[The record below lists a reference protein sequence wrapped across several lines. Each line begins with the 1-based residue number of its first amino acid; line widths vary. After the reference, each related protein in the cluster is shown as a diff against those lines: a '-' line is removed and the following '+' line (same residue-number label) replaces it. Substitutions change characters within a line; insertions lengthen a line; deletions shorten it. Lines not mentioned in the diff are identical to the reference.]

1 MNLSVETLF
10 LLIPPLLLIEGFFS
24 GSEIALIS
32 ADKLLLQT
40 EIKRG
45 SKGAVL
51 ALELAKHPER
61 ILSTTLLMNS
71 LCIIGISALIELWLL
86 QDSQHHSA
94 LLSIA
99 ITSPLIVIFGE
110 LIPKTVFQ
118 SRAQRIAPW
127 VAWPVFATFYLLYPM
142 TRLLGAY
149 TSRVSRIVAP
159 IEDLLG
165 TKKRGVREE
174 LRSLL
179 SWSRKET
186 ELKTS
191 ERRMIKKIFDFRD
204 AEAKHTLIPLVRVE
218 AIEQGAS
225 IREALERF
233 KRHRHSRMPVYAER
247 IDNIIGVLEIADLFH
262 VADINQ
268 PIRGYVGP
276 AHYAAESQSLEDLIR
291 DMTREDTELAVV
303 VDEYGGAIGILT
315 LEDIIEEIVGE
326 IDDEY
331 DTRSAPV
338 QSIGEGSWLVPAR
351 TPTSLVQEGIP
362 IQLPEGDYETL
373 GGFLLQQFG
382 RIPEAGDELYFST
395 SQGQFKFTIR
405 KATPRHIDS
414 VRIDLILSVSPQDQE
429 IDGESEPEH
438 ERE

>member
-1 MNLSVETLF
+1 MNLSGQTLF
-10 LLIPPLLLIEGFFS
+10 AVIPPLLLLEGLFS
-24 GSEIALIS
+24 GSEIALLS
-32 ADKLLLQT
+32 ADKFLLQA
-40 EIKRG
+40 ESKKG
-45 SKGAVL
+45 STGARL
-51 ALELAKHPER
+51 ALDLARHPER
-61 ILSTTLLMNS
+61 ILSTTLLMTS
-71 LCIIGISALIELWLL
+71 LCVIGISALIELWLL
-86 QDSQHHSA
+86 GSGQEHSEI
-94 LLSIA
+94 LGIL

-118 SRAQRIAPW
+118 GRAQSVSTW
-127 VAWPVFATFYLLYPM
+127 VAWPITAAYYLLFPI

-149 TSRVSRIVAP
+149 TSRVSKIVSP

-165 TKKRGVREE
+165 TRRKSVREE
-174 LRSLL
+174 IRSMLT
-179 SWSRKET
+179 WNRKET
-186 ELKTS
+186 ELKSS
-191 ERRMIKKIFDFRD
+191 ERRMIRRIFDFRET
-204 AEAKHTLIPLVRVE
+204 EAKHTLIPLVRVE
-218 AIEQGAS
+218 AIEQGAT

-233 KRHRHSRMPVYAER
+233 RKHRHSRMPVYQER
-247 IDNIIGVLEIADLFH
+247 IDNIVGVLEVSDLFH
-262 VADINQ
+262 VTDIELS
-268 PIRGYVGP
+268 IRGYVGS
-276 AHYAAESQSLEDLIR
+276 AHYAAESQPLEDLIR

-338 QSIGEGSWLVPAR
+338 QPIGENSWLVPAR
-351 TPTSLVQEGIP
+351 TPIAVIQDSIP
-362 IQLPEGDYETL
+362 IVLPEGDYETL

-405 KATPRHIDS
+405 KASPRHIDN
-414 VRIDLILSVSPQDQE
+414 VRIDLLMDTTAQDQE
-429 IDGESEPEH
+429 IDVESEPDL

>member
-1 MNLSVETLF
+1 MNLSSQTLVF
-10 LLIPPLLLIEGFFS
+10 IIPPLLLIEGFFS

-32 ADKLLLQT
+32 SDKLLLHA
-40 EIKRG
+40 EAKKG
-45 SKGAVL
+45 SSGAKL
-51 ALELAKHPER
+51 ALQLANHPER
-61 ILSTTLLMNS
+61 ILSTTLLMTS
-71 LCIIGISALIELWLL
+71 LCVIGISALIELWLL
-86 QDSQHHSA
+86 QKSQEHSP
-94 LLSIA
+94 LLGIA

-110 LIPKTVFQ
+110 LIPKTLFQ
-118 SRAQRIAPW
+118 SRAQKIAPW
-127 VAWPVFATFYLLYPM
+127 VALPVWIAYFVLYPI

-165 TKKRGVREE
+165 TRKRSVRDE

-191 ERRMIKKIFDFRD
+191 ERRMIKRIFDFRD
-204 AEAKHTLIPLVRVE
+204 TEAKHSLIPLVRVE
-218 AIEQGAS
+218 AIESDAT

-233 KRHRHSRMPVYAER
+233 RKHRHSRMPVYSER
-247 IDNIIGVLEIADLFH
+247 IDNIIGVLEVSDLFH
-262 VADINQ
+262 VTDIDQ
-268 PIRGYVGP
+268 PIRGHVGA

-326 IDDEY
+326 IEDEY
-331 DTRSAPV
+331 DTRTAPV
-338 QSIGEGSWLVPAR
+338 QSIGESSWLVPAR
-351 TPTSLVQEGIP
+351 TEITLIQESIP
-362 IQLPEGDYETL
+362 IQLPEGEYETL

-395 SQGQFKFTIR
+395 NQGQFKFLIR

-414 VRIDLILSVSPQDQE
+414 VRVDLLKGSENKDQE
-429 IDGESEPEH
+429 IDAELDPEMD
-438 ERE
+438 RE